1 MGITKVGI
9 GAAIALFLH
18 LQFNTPF
25 PLPLPHAALRTAMAA
40 PTRLGKRYSFAMIGL
55 LDH

>member
-25 PLPLPHAALRTAMAA
+25 PLPFPHAALRTAMAA